1 MDERRVS
8 LIRTGG
14 QVDQAMFRDRAG
26 YYDRIYHWKDYPA
39 EAARI
44 RALLSAAGIED
55 GSRVVEAACGTGSY
69 LAALSAHYQVEGFDL
84 HEGVLAV
91 ARTKLPGV
99 RLFQAD
105 MADFQLDRTA
115 DALLCLFSSLG
126 YLDPSALDAAIE
138 CFARAVRPGGVVMV
152 EPWIT
157 PEEAR
162 PGRPVVHVWD
172 GQRADPPEPM
182 KLVRALSAQVE
193 GQKAILDFHWL
204 VVTPEGTEHFVDRH
218 ELWMTPRDTLLAAF
232 ASAGLEARWL
242 HPGPL
247 TGRALV
253 LARRHR

>member
-1 MDERRVS
+1 
-8 LIRTGG
+8 
-14 QVDQAMFRDRAG
+14 MFRARADL
-26 YYDRIYHWKDYPA
+26 YDRIYHWKDYPA

-44 RALLSAAGIED
+44 RALLAAAGIED

-69 LAALSAHYQVEGFDL
+69 LVPLSQHYSVEGFDL

-91 ARTKLPGV
+91 ARAKLPGV

-105 MADFQLDRTA
+105 MADFRLDSPA

-126 YLDPSALDAAIE
+126 YLAPAVLQAAVDG
-138 CFARAVRPGGVVMV
+138 FARAVRPGGVIVV

-172 GQRADPPEPM
+172 GDRADPPEPM
-182 KLVRALSAQVE
+182 KLVRALSARSE
-193 GQKAILDFHWL
+193 GRKTVLDFHWL

-218 ELWMTPRDTLLAAF
+218 ELWMTPRDELLAAF
-232 ASAGLEARWL
+232 GSAGLEARWL

-247 TGRALV
+247 TGRALI
-253 LARRHR
+253 LARRPG